1 MATIPPQ
8 PTDESWRPQLLAT
21 LQNCGVETKPKSRF
35 ANGFLYF
42 FVSLAVVGA
51 GRVIGFLVDQ
61 GTRGNPD
68 EALVALSLEVLF
80 DIFVLGWI
88 RSRFAI
94 RNAQAR
100 AYSAEQILQKPGSP
114 RPIFYLRSFLFD
126 DRISHIGLLQLIF
139 SGVVIQNPEQRMVTA
154 FTKIGPVIA
163 IGRPGEKLP
172 ALGAARF
179 YVTHELWKQ
188 KVSEVAALSR
198 FVVWATGSTEGLR
211 WEISHLLE
219 NLPPEKLILLAH
231 PHLLKLPDDQ
241 REAEWRAFLQSIG
254 TLFPIPLPTRL
265 GDTRFFFFG
274 PGWQPFAVAP
284 PKDSLIA
291 DIRSG
296 FNPQDRAQK
305 LLIALKTTQLS
316 ATPYAIHAQQS
327 SAEPVFSQRSFSAL
341 IGARPSFQPPRLLI
355 FYLALVFSHTMALL
369 ANPFFFS
376 RFTAASLLTPVVN
389 SAYEAAAV
397 FFAFRFIY
405 KNAKASALASLL
417 TAIFGFIFTMFSSSL
432 SHLISP
438 TYFSQS
444 LYRFFTLFFFYWI
457 LSAACD
463 RIKRT
468 WFALLLAPIMIATFN
483 TFYLAVTNS
492 NYFIRKIVD
501 DPNYYLFQ
509 ILYVITFA
517 AILNISL
524 YLTPASPQSPARPSA
539 PPSPPPPYSPPAPP
553 SAPPPPKPP
562 TSTPPQPPP
571 PKRPPP
577 PTQPPPPHS
586 PPHW

>member
-8 PTDESWRPQLLAT
+8 PTDDSWRPQLLAT
-21 LQNCGVETKPKSRF
+21 LQNCGVETKPKSRLTY
-35 ANGFLYF
+35 GLIYF
-42 FVSLAVVGA
+42 FVSLAVVGL
-51 GRVIGFLVDQ
+51 GRLIGFMVDQ
-61 GTRGNPD
+61 DTHGNPD
-68 EALVALSLEVLF
+68 EALAAIILELLF

-126 DRISHIGLLQLIF
+126 DRLSRTGFLQLLF
-139 SGVVIQNPEQRMVTA
+139 SGIVIRNPEQKMVA
-154 FTKIGPVIA
+154 GFSKIGPVIA

-198 FVVWATGSTEGLR
+198 FVVWATGRTEGLR

-231 PHLLKLPDDQ
+231 PHLLDLPEQQ

-254 TLFPIPLPTRL
+254 TLFPVPLPQHL

-274 PGWQPFAVAP
+274 PGWQPYAVTP
-284 PKDSLIA
+284 PQDSLFA

-296 FNPQDRAQK
+296 FNPQDRAQE

-316 ATPYAIHAQQS
+316 ATPYAIPAQ
-327 SAEPVFSQRSFSAL
+327 APPEAALPEHSFASL
-341 IGARPSFQPPRLLI
+341 IGARPSVQPPRLLM
-355 FYLALVFSHTMALL
+355 FYLALLFSQTMGLL
-369 ANPFFFS
+369 ANPFALS
-376 RFTAASLLTPVVN
+376 RFTPGSLVAPIIGSV
-389 SAYEAAAV
+389 YEAFAV
-397 FFAFRFIY
+397 FLAFRFVH
-405 KNAKASALASLL
+405 KNAKSSFLASLL
-417 TAIFGFIFTMFSSSL
+417 TCIFGFFYSL
-432 SHLISP
+432 
-438 TYFSQS
+438 FGRSQHQFYDMPAYLS
-444 LYRFFTLFFFYWI
+444 QTLYLFFLLFFFYWI

-463 RIKRT
+463 RMKRT
-468 WFALLLAPIMIATFN
+468 WFALLLAPLIIATFN
-483 TFYLAVTNS
+483 TLYLAVTNS
-492 NYFIRKIVD
+492 NYFIRKIVS
-501 DPNYYLFQ
+501 DPNYYIFQ
-509 ILYVITFA
+509 TLYVITFA

-524 YLTPASPQSPARPSA
+524 YLTPKSSRSHARPTA
-539 PPSPPPPYSPPAPP
+539 APPYSPGAPP
-553 SAPPPPKPP
+553 APKPP
-562 TSTPPQPPP
+562 TSAPPQPPP

-577 PTQPPPPHS
+577 PRQPPPHS